1 MGVSLKELNI
11 EDWISTVFLIW
22 TDALHSLS
30 VREHMPSSDQD
41 LLDKFYGSASQLF
54 DFCFGHSK
62 LKYALQ
68 VHSFC
73 IRFCKLRT
81 DKHMPTDLVEQFVKA
96 ASAYIDMGHSGNAG
110 DSLSSAKQYLP
121 RADENSKFCFYY
133 CYADY
138 LLTIGNYRKAREI
151 RDKLTEDPFH
161 SGGLD
166 ILGAKIDLSTGCFH
180 AAQEKSTAGYRSLMK
195 KLKLSSSIAPHLVS
209 KCCKALLLL
218 VGILF
223 LQGFPL
229 QLQYYFDQGMTMA
242 TKMGSN
248 VYSAIISIEFARF
261 LKMKRSL
268 TLSADHIDLTT
279 KKFGKVSFIS

>member
-1 MGVSLKELNI
+1 M
-11 EDWISTVFLIW
+11 
-22 TDALHSLS
+22 
-30 VREHMPSSDQD
+30 
-41 LLDKFYGSASQLF
+41 
-54 DFCFGHSK
+54 
-62 LKYALQ
+62 
-68 VHSFC
+68 
-73 IRFCKLRT
+73 
-81 DKHMPTDLVEQFVKA
+81 
-96 ASAYIDMGHSGNAG
+96 
-110 DSLSSAKQYLP
+110 
-121 RADENSKFCFYY
+121 
-133 CYADY
+133 
-138 LLTIGNYRKAREI
+138 LTIGNYRQAREI